1 MRRWLALGL
10 VGLALA
16 VGIPTTWWATRPGPA
31 GMPVDAAPGPV
42 PATAAAVPSTRPA
55 RAAVTVRADRP
66 NERLSLRVPS
76 LGIVAPI
83 VPVGVRPDGT
93 MDIPEPVREVG
104 WYKFGPAP
112 GTPVGSAV
120 LAGHVDSARQGRGAL
135 FDLRTVAVGARI
147 DVTSAAGRTI
157 HYRVTGRQRFVK
169 QRLPT
174 ERLFTRDGAARLV
187 IITCGGPFIEKL
199 SSYRDNLVVAASPLS

>member
-1 MRRWLALGL
+1 MRRWLVLGL
-10 VGLALA
+10 IGLVLA
-16 VGIPTTWWATRPGPA
+16 VGIPVTWWATRPGPA
-31 GMPVDAAPGPV
+31 GLPVDAAAPPV
-42 PATAAAVPSTRPA
+42 PATATAVPSTRPA

-66 NERLSLRVPS
+66 TDRLSLRVPS
-76 LGIVAPI
+76 LGIDAPI

-93 MDIPEPVREVG
+93 MDIPERVRDVG

-112 GTPVGSAV
+112 GAAVGSAV
-120 LAGHVDSARQGRGAL
+120 LAGHVDSAQQGRGAL
-135 FDLRTVAVGARI
+135 FDLRSVAIGARI
-147 DVTSAAGRTI
+147 DVTSATGRTL

-174 ERLFTRDGAARLV
+174 ERLFSRDGGARLV
-187 IITCGGPFIEKL
+187 IITCGGPFIDKL